1 MRPIFLGV
9 IAACWLSLPAFAAEP
24 DGPSELITQKEAL
37 RIAVQGK
44 LAQKT
49 PARKAEQLALLDYYS
64 VPDQP
69 LLWVDDKGLN
79 DRAKSAMGEIAK
91 ADDYGLRASDYTLP
105 KPDEF
110 NASDAKAND
119 WLADAEIKV
128 SYAVL
133 DYTSDAR
140 GGRLDPQRLSENL
153 DPTLALPDPAEVL
166 GSIAIRSD
174 PAAYLRSFQP
184 DQPQFEALRQKLL
197 EARGGGKPAEP
208 AKPDVVIIPDG
219 PVLKFGVVNEQVVLL
234 RKRLDVPAEAGANE
248 QLFDKD
254 VFQAVRRFQLE
265 HGAAPDGLVGNGT
278 RRMLNS
284 QQDPAPRHAGGQALI
299 QALIVNMERW
309 RWLPNDMSSYYVT
322 VNIPEFMVRVVE
334 DDKVI
339 HSARVVAG
347 KPDKQTPIFSQDM
360 QEIVFNPYW
369 NVPNSIK
376 MQEIAPYLQQGGGF
390 FGGGWD
396 TSVLARH
403 GLRVRGA
410 NGRDIDPDS
419 IDWGRADIRNYDL
432 YQPPGPDNVLGT
444 VKFLFPNKHDVYMH
458 DTTQKNLFAQSV
470 RAESHGCMRV
480 QNPQELALV
489 LLHHDQG
496 WSQANID
503 QALYGE
509 DNHVQLKT
517 KIPVY
522 ITYFTIKVNDDGSV
536 STYNDIYGHDARMT
550 AALNGKPIYETPVAS
565 DSDVVAGQPWSPRTG
580 GPRPRQ
586 REALDNDFTRALFGF

>member
-1 MRPIFLGV
+1 MRPIFLGL
-9 IAACWLSLPAFAAEP
+9 IAACCLSLPAFAAEP

-44 LAQKT
+44 LSQKA

-69 LLWVDDKGLN
+69 LLWVDEKGLN

-91 ADDYGLRASDYTLP
+91 ADDYGLRASDYSLP
-105 KPDEF
+105 KPDQF

-133 DYTSDAR
+133 DYASDAR
-140 GGRLDPQRLSENL
+140 GARLDPQRLSENL
-153 DPTLALPDPAEVL
+153 DPTLSLPDPSEVL

-197 EARGGGKPAEP
+197 EARGGGKPAAEP

-219 PVLKFGVVNEQVVLL
+219 PVLKFGVVNEQVALL
-234 RKRLDVPAEAGANE
+234 RKRLDAPAEAGANE

-254 VFQAVRRFQLE
+254 LFQAVRRFQLE
-265 HGAAPDGLVGNGT
+265 HGAAPDGLVGSGT
-278 RRMLNS
+278 RRMLNN
-284 QQDPAPRHAGGQALI
+284 QQDAAPRHAGGQALI

-410 NGRDIDPDS
+410 SGRDIDPDT
-419 IDWGRADIRNYDL
+419 IDWGRVDIRNYDL

-458 DTTQKNLFAQSV
+458 DTTQKNSV
-470 RAESHGCMRV
+470 RAVGARRESRLHAGAESARARAGSAASR
-480 QNPQELALV
+480 PGLDAGEYRSGALQRGQSHPAQDQDPGLHH
-489 LLHHDQG
+489 LLHHQG
-496 WSQANID
+496 ERRRLGLDLQRH
-503 QALYGE
+503 L
-509 DNHVQLKT
+509 
-517 KIPVY
+517 
-522 ITYFTIKVNDDGSV
+522 
-536 STYNDIYGHDARMT
+536 
-550 AALNGKPIYETPVAS
+550 
-565 DSDVVAGQPWSPRTG
+565 
-580 GPRPRQ
+580 RPRRPHDRRAE
-586 REALDNDFTRALFGF
+586 READLRIARGERQRRDCESAVEPTQRRRSPAPA